1 MIGIHFTVIR
11 LQIKVID
18 VMAVLKKYMHLK
30 PITIYIKLL

>member
-1 MIGIHFTVIR
+1 MTGVHFTVIR

-18 VMAVLKKYMHLK
+18 VMAVLKKHMNLK